1 MTKTVLLQEELTK
14 LQELQNEKDS
24 LVNYYGILEMEYQIQ
39 KTQLNNELI
48 SLNQKQEILGKE
60 LQEKYGDGSI
70 DITTGNFIKS

>member
-70 DITTGNFIKS
+70 DITTGDFIKS